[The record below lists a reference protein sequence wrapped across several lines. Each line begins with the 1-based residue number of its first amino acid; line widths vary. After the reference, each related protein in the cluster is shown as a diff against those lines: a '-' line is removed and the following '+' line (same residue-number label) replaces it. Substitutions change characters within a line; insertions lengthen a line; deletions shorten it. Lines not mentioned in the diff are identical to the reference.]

1 MCESSTQ
8 KMHHA
13 VNQKDET
20 DMSNQVLQDELDR
33 RRDENRRLE
42 MQVNEEQAANVSI
55 AQQTDF
61 AASAR

>member
-1 MCESSTQ
+1 
-8 KMHHA
+8 
-13 VNQKDET
+13 
-20 DMSNQVLQDELDR
+20 MSNQVLQDELDR